1 MEQWDHKELLGSQ
14 EVRVIVVSLE
24 MLASKDSKVPKVHRV
39 LKVLQDLLDRQD
51 RQVALANL
59 VYRGNKEHLV
69 LRVLPVVQVIK
80 AILVQP
86 AWVACLETLVQWDQL
101 VLEVQWDRQGRQ
113 DELVPLARLDSQGL
127 LVQLDKP
134 EHKVK

>member
-1 MEQWDHKELLGSQ
+1 M
-14 EVRVIVVSLE
+14 IVVSLE
-24 MLASKDSKVPKVHRV
+24 MLASKDSRV
-39 LKVLQDLLDRQD
+39 LKVHKVLKVLLDPLDRQD

-59 VYRGNKEHLV
+59 VYRGNKAHLV
-69 LRVLPVVQVIK
+69 LRVLLVVQVTK

-86 AWVACLETLVQWDQL
+86 AWLACLEILVQQDQL
-101 VLEVQWDRQGRQ
+101 VLEVQWDRQGLQ

-134 EHKVK
+134 DHKVK